1 MATIT
6 LYAGKVNQMSRLINH
21 TKKAIKEYKSDLK
34 SLKSKV
40 LKIDSS
46 ICNVDDVIS
55 SIKSS
60 TQTQEDKIDALDNL
74 KKDVNEFV
82 ADVVRIDGDAA
93 EAINKSKDD
102 FYNKYEYLT
111 PECEKS
117 RWEKFKDGCKKS
129 RAENCRKEN
138 GSS

>member
-1 MATIT
+1 MATIN
-6 LYAGKVNQMSRLINH
+6 LYAGKVNQDVKADKPR
-21 TKKAIKEYKSDLK
+21 KKAIKEYKSDLK

-74 KKDVNEFV
+74 KK
-82 ADVVRIDGDAA
+82 R
-93 EAINKSKDD
+93 
-102 FYNKYEYLT
+102 
-111 PECEKS
+111 
-117 RWEKFKDGCKKS
+117 CK
-129 RAENCRKEN
+129 
-138 GSS
+138 

>member
-21 TKKAIKEYKSDLK
+21 AKKAIKEYKSDLK

-60 TQTQEDKIDALDNL
+60 TLHMLLSILSTFDFSDFKSDLYSFIAFFAWFISLD
-74 KKDVNEFV
+74 
-82 ADVVRIDGDAA
+82 I
-93 EAINKSKDD
+93 
-102 FYNKYEYLT
+102 
-111 PECEKS
+111 
-117 RWEKFKDGCKKS
+117 
-129 RAENCRKEN
+129 
-138 GSS
+138 